1 MSNHGLFL
9 RQHLTL
15 SLSLSPAREGDGMMP
30 CHDGTDG
37 DRVTGLAP
45 TAAETDAGRHQRDN
59 DAGDARECALNR
71 RPMDLHAFGQGE
83 EEA

>member
-1 MSNHGLFL
+1 MNGDPQRETRGLVSICRVESWSF
-9 RQHLTL
+9 
-15 SLSLSPAREGDGMMP
+15 LSLSPASEGDGMMP

-59 DAGDARECALNR
+59 DAGDAREESV
-71 RPMDLHAFGQGE
+71 H
-83 EEA
+83 

>member
-1 MSNHGLFL
+1 MNGDPQRETRGLVSICHVESWSFS
-9 RQHLTL
+9 QTTPH
-15 SLSLSPAREGDGMMP
+15 SLSLSPASEGDGMMP

-59 DAGDARECALNR
+59 DAGDAREESV
-71 RPMDLHAFGQGE
+71 H
-83 EEA
+83 